1 MPLMPGKS
9 KKVFSKNV
17 ETEMDAGKPQKQ
29 ALAIAYSMKKR
40 NGKKKMAEG
49 GVADPEHPHEGKV
62 VPRHGEYFAQTK
74 DNKFHY
80 IQDKEHGKQLHKS
93 GVKVKFGVNE
103 NDDAVLHPSTPKKM
117 AEGGMA
123 DSAKAESRPM
133 PSKRYNDSRDL
144 QLSDHKRPLTNDDW
158 TDTPTEK
165 QATASPRPKLQP
177 TKPKIQT
184 SGAFS
189 VRDVGMWKDEEDFEK
204 HDAPAAYDEQPPKGD
219 NEMDADKSG
228 PSVPALK
235 MKKMAKGGHV
245 SLEMGKMP
253 EEDGEEHP
261 AGLEEDDDQ
270 MRPSMS
276 EYMASKFAEGGMADE
291 EMEDEKHASIAAAI
305 MAKKARQMEMES
317 GSADEDHAEMYAEG
331 GQVDLEKNN
340 AEEEP
345 NQYYGKNQAALKENY
360 DQDMWSA
367 DDPMDSNE
375 HGHDLPD
382 EDAHDMVSKIRAKIK
397 KSPIFK

>member
-144 QLSDHKRPLTNDDW
+144 APSQFVTSVCGKTKKTLRSMMLLRHMTNSLL
-158 TDTPTEK
+158 K
-165 QATASPRPKLQP
+165 AT
-177 TKPKIQT
+177 TKWMQT
-184 SGAFS
+184 SLARLS
-189 VRDVGMWKDEEDFEK
+189 
-204 HDAPAAYDEQPPKGD
+204 QP
-219 NEMDADKSG
+219 
-228 PSVPALK
+228 
-235 MKKMAKGGHV
+235 
-245 SLEMGKMP
+245 
-253 EEDGEEHP
+253 
-261 AGLEEDDDQ
+261 
-270 MRPSMS
+270 
-276 EYMASKFAEGGMADE
+276 SK
-291 EMEDEKHASIAAAI
+291 
-305 MAKKARQMEMES
+305 
-317 GSADEDHAEMYAEG
+317 
-331 GQVDLEKNN
+331 
-340 AEEEP
+340 
-345 NQYYGKNQAALKENY
+345 
-360 DQDMWSA
+360 
-367 DDPMDSNE
+367 
-375 HGHDLPD
+375 
-382 EDAHDMVSKIRAKIK
+382 
-397 KSPIFK
+397 